1 MPRTQVRALEITEE
15 AEAAW
20 VKTILSLPSS
30 AKSSP
35 PGDSAG
41 LRRAPFSARHRERYN
56 DAMSLFHVDNAGTL
70 NPLSET
76 PYGSDEELQDLV
88 AGHPAL
94 LGGQPDASGGWFAL
108 ARKGPLPDGAN
119 RSPRWSVEHLF
130 LAQDA
135 APTVVE
141 TLRSGD
147 SRAHGDLFGQI
158 LYYAANAAVWW
169 PREALSTA
177 FAADHLPSGV
187 DDDEALTRIVG
198 PEVAPETYWDQ
209 VEANLAAGR
218 VRMVLVVDEVQA
230 DLARMV
236 DFLNA
241 QLRDAEV
248 WILEVRQLAGPS
260 GRLLQT
266 SLVGRRGDA
275 PAAKV
280 AKKGPSVRGETRAAA
295 VAGRVE
301 ATSRE
306 AWLSSVRSR
315 CDEQEAAVLDDLLRW
330 MSEQYGATSVSGA
343 PPATF
348 RLSVKEGGKDR
359 YPFGVTE
366 TKSAAINLGSLSAT
380 RAYEGEEAR
389 RGLIHEIA
397 ATGLRLPDVDLKGDL
412 SIPLK
417 DLAAPSVRTQVLA
430 VLDGVIETLRLK
442 EAPSAFLT

>member
-1 MPRTQVRALEITEE
+1 M
-15 AEAAW
+15 
-20 VKTILSLPSS
+20 
-30 AKSSP
+30 
-35 PGDSAG
+35 
-41 LRRAPFSARHRERYN
+41 
-56 DAMSLFHVDNAGTL
+56 AMSLFHVDNAGTL
-70 NPLSET
+70 NPLRET
-76 PYGSDEELQDLV
+76 PYGSDAELQSLI

-94 LGGQPDASGGWFAL
+94 LGGDPDAAGGWFAL
-108 ARKGPLPDGAN
+108 ARNGPLPDGAT

-147 SRAHGDLFGQI
+147 PRAHGDLFGQI
-158 LYYAANAAVWW
+158 LYYAANAALWW
-169 PREALSTA
+169 PRESLQAA
-177 FAADHLPSGV
+177 FAADYVSAGA
-187 DDDEALTRIVG
+187 DDDEALGRIVG
-198 PEVAPETYWDQ
+198 QDASPAFWDQ

-218 VRMVLVVDEVQA
+218 IRMVLVVDEVQA
-230 DLARMV
+230 ELARMV

-248 WILEVRQLAGPS
+248 WILEIRQLAGPS

-266 SLVGRRGDA
+266 NVAGRRGDVPAAKAAKRA
-275 PAAKV
+275 PAARV
-280 AKKGPSVRGETRAAA
+280 EVRTAAPA
-295 VAGRVE
+295 VAGVRGD
-301 ATSRE
+301 AASRE
-306 AWLSSVRSR
+306 AWVSSVRAK

-330 MSEQYGATSVSGA
+330 MGEQYGATSISGA

-366 TKSAAINLGSLSAT
+366 TKAAAIHLGSLSAT

-397 ATGLRLPDVDLKGDL
+397 ATGLPVSEVDLKGDL
-412 SIPLK
+412 RIPLK
-417 DLAAPSVRTQVLA
+417 DLAVPAVRTQVLA

-442 EAPSAFLT
+442 EAPSAFLS

>member
-1 MPRTQVRALEITEE
+1 
-15 AEAAW
+15 
-20 VKTILSLPSS
+20 
-30 AKSSP
+30 
-35 PGDSAG
+35 
-41 LRRAPFSARHRERYN
+41 
-56 DAMSLFHVDNAGTL
+56 
-70 NPLSET
+70 
-76 PYGSDEELQDLV
+76 
-88 AGHPAL
+88 
-94 LGGQPDASGGWFAL
+94 
-108 ARKGPLPDGAN
+108 
-119 RSPRWSVEHLF
+119 VEHLF

-158 LYYAANAAVWW
+158 LYYAANAAQWW
-169 PREALSTA
+169 PREALQAA
-177 FAADHLPSGV
+177 FSAEHLSSGV
-187 DDDEALTRIVG
+187 GDDEALVRMLG
-198 PEVAPETYWDQ
+198 EGASPEAFWGD

-218 VRMVLVVDEVQA
+218 VRMVLVVDEVRA

-248 WILEVRQLAGPS
+248 WILEIRQLAGPS

-266 SLVGRRGDA
+266 AVVGRRGDA
-275 PAAKV
+275 PAAKAV
-280 AKKGPSVRGETRAAA
+280 KKAPNARAAA
-295 VAGRVE
+295 PAVAAARGDP
-301 ATSRE
+301 ASRE
-306 AWLSSVRSR
+306 AWVSSVRAK

-343 PPATF
+343 APATF
-348 RLSVKEGGKDR
+348 RLAVKEGGKDR
-359 YPFGVTE
+359 FPFGVT
-366 TKSAAINLGSLSAT
+366 AT

-397 ATGLRLPDVDLKGDL
+397 ATGLPVKDVDLKGDL

-442 EAPSAFLT
+442 ESGAFLS